1 MSGEWSIPEN
11 LTWQYYGE
19 CDDFDPHQGVSEN
32 TRRREQEELEYRSN
46 QLYGEP
52 DAEFQLLL
60 SNEHDELK
68 SVIAHNEQVFESISA
83 LCTLWRNGVMDGVNV
98 IKNIQT
104 ILGCR
109 NQIGG

>member
-1 MSGEWSIPEN
+1 MSGEWSIPEH

-19 CDDFDPHQGVSEN
+19 PLSDGMEAARN
-32 TRRREQEELEYRSN
+32 REDEYQRLLEEEAEIER
-46 QLYGEP
+46 QALYTEP

-83 LCTLWRNGVMDGVNV
+83 LCTLWRNGVMNGDNTLKF
-98 IKNIQT
+98 IQNIV
-104 ILGCR
+104 G
-109 NQIGG
+109 

>member
-1 MSGEWSIPEN
+1 MSGE
-11 LTWQYYGE
+11 QYFDSWRYYE

-60 SNEHDELK
+60 SNEHDALK

-83 LCTLWRNGVMDGVNV
+83 LCTLWRNGVMNGDNALKF
-98 IKNIQT
+98 IQNIV
-104 ILGCR
+104 G
-109 NQIGG
+109 